1 MPSPCDPIRCRKFSI
16 PEPAAV
22 TGDPRVT
29 GPCLPDPAAFPVN
42 RTQLIKTASLVAV
55 AGNALL
61 AVSKIGLG
69 WWAGS
74 LAVMADGFDTA
85 SDILTSLITYFSAL
99 LILHPPTVKYPYG
112 FRRVESVAA
121 KLLAFVIFFAGAQL
135 AINTVGL
142 LVENTPRAP
151 PSMLAVVITVVSI
164 GVKFLLARYQ
174 FRIGRLTQ
182 SSMLVANG
190 RNMQNDMLIS
200 LAVLVG
206 LGFTFGLG
214 MPVLDVVTAFLV
226 SIWIIKVAFEI
237 YLDASVEL
245 MDGGA
250 DPELYPRI
258 IACVEDVP
266 GAHNPHRIRLNK
278 LGNLYVV
285 TLDLEVDARLSVG
298 EAHRIARRV
307 EKAISENIENI
318 YDIVIH
324 IEPLDNFEPD
334 EVYGVSRAELP
345 E

>member
-1 MPSPCDPIRCRKFSI
+1 
-16 PEPAAV
+16 
-22 TGDPRVT
+22 
-29 GPCLPDPAAFPVN
+29 VN
-42 RTQLIKTASLVAV
+42 RTQLIKTASLVGV
-55 AGNALL
+55 VGNALL
-61 AVSKIGLG
+61 AITKISLG

-99 LILHPPTVKYPYG
+99 MILRPPSMKYPYG

-121 KLLAFVIFFAGAQL
+121 KLLAFVIFFAGAQM
-135 AINTVGL
+135 AIGAVRL
-142 LVENTPRAP
+142 LINDSPRPP
-151 PSMLAVVITVVSI
+151 PSWFAVVVTVVSI

-182 SSMLVANG
+182 SSMLMANG
-190 RNMQNDMLIS
+190 RNMQNDILIS
-200 LAVLVG
+200 LSVLVG

-214 MPVLDVVTAFLV
+214 MPVLDVITALFV
-226 SIWIIKVAFEI
+226 SVWIIKVAFEI

-245 MDGGA
+245 MDGVA

-258 IACVEDVP
+258 MDCVDSVP
-266 GAHNPHRIRLNK
+266 GAHNPHRVRLNK

-285 TLDLEVDARLSVG
+285 TLDLEVDARLTVG

-307 EKAISENIENI
+307 EKAIGENVENI

-334 EVYGVSRAELP
+334 EAYGVSRSELSDGDNRP
-345 E
+345 IRGHS